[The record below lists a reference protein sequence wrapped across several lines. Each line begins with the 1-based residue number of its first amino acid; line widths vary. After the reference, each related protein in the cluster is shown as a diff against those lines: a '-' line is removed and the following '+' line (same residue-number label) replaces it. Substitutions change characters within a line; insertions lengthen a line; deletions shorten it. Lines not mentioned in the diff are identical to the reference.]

1 MLLQGIVLIGV
12 GERMGIIKRR
22 RLAGGSVT
30 ASCSGYE
37 LNCVVGGP
45 PVRRLE
51 QRLCET
57 GGKEHFIASRSLMTV
72 PVIVDRWMAQAIHPV
87 QQHTQGI
94 RQGHAMQEGG
104 GKWFQIALSLGFQ
117 NARWATCRQTSDE
130 VRLQQT

>member
-1 MLLQGIVLIGV
+1 M
-12 GERMGIIKRR
+12 
-22 RLAGGSVT
+22 T

-104 GKWFQIALSLGFQ
+104 RRAGPDSPQSWLPDCTLGDLPSGIGLSQAAIHWL
-117 NARWATCRQTSDE
+117 
-130 VRLQQT
+130 